1 MTTLENMVSAR
12 AITVGIIGGN
22 DGDTHDS
29 SAQCE
34 ALLIQSKFQFYCP
47 LAFPSGSHT

>member
-1 MTTLENMVSAR
+1 MTTLENIISAR

-22 DGDTHDS
+22 GGDTHDS

-47 LAFPSGSHT
+47 RASPLGPHT